1 MSRSRRFLV
10 KSMRLAHLACR
21 LSVAL
26 FSVSSQGIAVLAKPK
41 HVGNF
46 YRGIEACSGGF
57 RLQGFAVKVRQFRL
71 KAYNR
76 ASVIQGKWVQS
87 TVSCGP
93 GQGEHEA
100 KRAVSGACSMP
111 KFRVEGIRKFNIE
124 CERLKQWILIE
135 SAPCCTPKT
144 PSLKPKPLNP
154 KLLAKG

>member
-111 KFRVEGIRKFNIE
+111 KFRVEGPQEAVNNGALCAGDFTALMANFG
-124 CERLKQWILIE
+124 E
-135 SAPCCTPKT
+135 SFGA
-144 PSLKPKPLNP
+144 
-154 KLLAKG
+154 KLLVETC